1 MQIAD
6 AGTQYGYRES
16 EAHCFIA
23 LCVTGEGDSMD
34 PARPHELTA
43 SGMVDVR
50 LTPEVVAATSFRS
63 ARLGRRGLDEQ
74 HVRAFCRQVEAELVI
89 LIDERR
95 VLQDEV
101 LRLRRR
107 VLSQG
112 GEDDETRANEHVQ
125 AVSILSRAQQTAS
138 HYVTEAQEYS
148 RHLAQDARRRRD
160 EILAEAREDADQ
172 IISDARLE
180 AAHAP
185 TAPQAIR

>member
-1 MQIAD
+1 
-6 AGTQYGYRES
+6 
-16 EAHCFIA
+16 
-23 LCVTGEGDSMD
+23 MD

-43 SGMVDVR
+43 SVMVDVR
-50 LTPEVVAATSFRS
+50 LTPELVAGISFRP

-89 LIDERR
+89 LTDERR

-107 VLSQG
+107 VLGQG
-112 GEDDETRANEHVQ
+112 GEDDSANEHVQ
-125 AVSILSRAQQTAS
+125 AVSILSRAQQTAA

-148 RHLAQDARRRRD
+148 RHLAQDARRRRE
-160 EILAEAREDADQ
+160 EILAEAREQADQ
-172 IISDARLE
+172 VVAEARLE

-185 TAPQAIR
+185 TVPQAIR